1 MTDSNPESPDAK
13 ASPEQPPSPHP
24 GEPAPSAASTPET
37 LPLLPA
43 KLSSESKP
51 TIPSGRLQTEIGDA
65 VELMEYAIAIGS
77 TLDDKIIERI
87 KKAENWLPPS
97 TVWPPDA
104 DRTDFE
110 KAYRDLAIFMKP
122 VTIDTLRATNDKYQ
136 GPRSRLGRLFTNS
149 SDAKLFSKKLWTWV
163 LFNCFFIMVFQTVSA
178 AYGVDED
185 TRTSWWSTLI
195 LFGKPLVPFLY
206 GMLGALTYLLRSAH
220 SYINNRTFDLTR
232 TPEYYNRML
241 LGFTSGGIILLFV
254 DPKSF
259 GVTDGAIAFIVGY
272 NTDYLFQTIER
283 LAGSI
288 FPKVSV
294 TTTPAGGTAKPGIA
308 KVQISTKELESGAR
322 GNGTVALTAP
332 APAEGV
338 VVTFSSDK
346 SITVTQPVTVASGAT
361 SATFSFAVAADA
373 GEGSASITGNA
384 NGTSNTDSV
393 HILGP
398 LEVLDVKLTKSSSDF
413 TARVILTR
421 EAMSGDAKVE
431 VSLEP
436 AAAGTLPTPLVIP
449 KGEKQKDLTAKF
461 GQTVP
466 TKFIATLGKSRVEKA
481 FE

>member
-1 MTDSNPESPDAK
+1 MADSNPETPDAK

-24 GEPAPSAASTPET
+24 GEPVVSTDSTPEKSVSS
-37 LPLLPA
+37 PA
-43 KLSSESKP
+43 KADPGSQ
-51 TIPSGRLQTEIGDA
+51 PSTPVARLQGEIKDA

-122 VTIDTLRATNDKYQ
+122 VTIDTLRATDDKYQ
-136 GPRSRLGRLFTNS
+136 GARSRFGRLFTNS

-163 LFNCFFIMVFQTVSA
+163 LFTCFFIMVFQTAST
-178 AYGVDED
+178 AYGVDEE
-185 TRTSWWSTLI
+185 TSISWWSTLI
-195 LFGKPLVPFLY
+195 LFGRPLVPFLY

-220 SYINNRTFDLTR
+220 TYINNRTFDLTR

-288 FPKVSV
+288 FPKVTV
-294 TTTPAGGTAKPGIA
+294 TTAPSGGTGKPGIA
-308 KVQISTKELESGAR
+308 KLQISTKELEPGAR

-338 VVTFSSDK
+338 VVTFSSDQA
-346 SITVTQPVTVASGAT
+346 ITVTQPLSVASGTT

-373 GEGSASITGNA
+373 GEGAAFITANA
-384 NGTSNTDSV
+384 NGTSNTDTV

-398 LEVLDVKLTKSSSDF
+398 LGVADVVLTKRASDF
-413 TARVILTR
+413 TASVVLTR
-421 EAMSGDAKVE
+421 EPSSADAKVE
-431 VSLEP
+431 VSLDP
-436 AAAGTLPTPLVIP
+436 AASGKLTTPLVIP
-449 KGEKQKDLTAKF
+449 KGSKQKDLTANF
-461 GQTVP
+461 DPATPPV
-466 TKFIATLGKSRVEKA
+466 KFIATLGKSKCEKS
-481 FE
+481 F